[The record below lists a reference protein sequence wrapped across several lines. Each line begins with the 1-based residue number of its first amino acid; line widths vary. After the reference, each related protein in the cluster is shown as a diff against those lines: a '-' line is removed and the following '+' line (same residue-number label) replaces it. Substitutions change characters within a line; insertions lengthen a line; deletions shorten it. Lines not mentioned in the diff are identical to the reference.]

1 MCNFGINYL
10 FAWRICYL
18 LEHHTNKADMTAL
31 RYILFVYSR
40 EFYAVWSSIRTQ
52 YSKCCW
58 MNIAAV
64 TSSSSWVIYRR
75 VLNVSCMRL
84 CCLIC
89 LCSGVCHSGTVFMF
103 SSKGIFQSL
112 CWLLIGLK
120 CNECVTLMT
129 QIQLIVIF
137 MSYENNFFSTGLY
150 GAEVYV
156 CMCEG
161 ERTCGCRK
169 QRLMTVYSSSS
180 VYPFVFLKRG
190 YSFCSLM
197 SRSGC
202 PPFPMPLIWKG
213 VHLNL
218 QTSIVG

>member
-1 MCNFGINYL
+1 MCKFGINYL

-18 LEHHTNKADMTAL
+18 LEHHTNKADITAL
-31 RYILFVYSR
+31 QYILFVYSR
-40 EFYAVWSSIRTQ
+40 GFYAVWSSIRTQ

-58 MNIAAV
+58 MNIVAV
-64 TSSSSWVIYRR
+64 TSSSSRVIYRR

-103 SSKGIFQSL
+103 SSRGIFQSL

-137 MSYENNFFSTGLY
+137 MSYENSFFSTGLY

-156 CMCEG
+156 CMCECVR
-161 ERTCGCRK
+161 EREPVGVGNKGWWLC
-169 QRLMTVYSSSS
+169 TV
-180 VYPFVFLKRG
+180 PLQFILL
-190 YSFCSLM
+190 CSWKEVTAFAASCLEV
-197 SRSGC
+197 GA
-202 PPFPMPLIWKG
+202 PLSQCHWYGK
-213 VHLNL
+213 V
-218 QTSIVG
+218 